1 MIKYILWDNDGV
13 LVDTEKYYYRA
24 IREVM
29 RDCGVT
35 ITEEQYRQNLLVHSR
50 GLWHLLEDRGYSG
63 EEISG
68 FRKRRDFLYLKYIE
82 TEDIAVPGA
91 AEALEV
97 LQGRYKMSIVTSSQ
111 RGHFEA
117 IHRRTGFLRYME
129 FALTKGDYAKSK
141 PDPAPYLTALRKMNA
156 PANETVVIEDSLRG
170 LESAVGA
177 GLRCIVIPTA
187 LTATQDFSRATM
199 VLDSVNKVGE
209 AIKEIQAVLE
219 SGGSV

>member
-1 MIKYILWDNDGV
+1 
-13 LVDTEKYYYRA
+13 
-24 IREVM
+24 
-29 RDCGVT
+29 
-35 ITEEQYRQNLLVHSR
+35 
-50 GLWHLLEDRGYSG
+50 
-63 EEISG
+63 
-68 FRKRRDFLYLKYIE
+68 
-82 TEDIAVPGA
+82 
-91 AEALEV
+91 
-97 LQGRYKMSIVTSSQ
+97 
-111 RGHFEA
+111 
-117 IHRRTGFLRYME
+117 
-129 FALTKGDYAKSK
+129 
-141 PDPAPYLTALRKMNA
+141 MNA